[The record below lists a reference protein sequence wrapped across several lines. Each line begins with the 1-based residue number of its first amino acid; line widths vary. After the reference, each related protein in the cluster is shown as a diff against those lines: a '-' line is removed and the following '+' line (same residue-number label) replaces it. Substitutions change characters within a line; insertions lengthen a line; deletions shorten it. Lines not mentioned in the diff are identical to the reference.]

1 MSVPEPNSSAHPRAD
16 AQEGGP
22 APHPD
27 GTSKQTPNQELDKSA
42 QRVREMFRQIA
53 PRYDTMNHLL
63 SLNIDKWWRKKAVAR
78 LKVQGDD
85 PILDVC
91 CGTGDLAI
99 AIAESVDTDV
109 QVIGSDFCH
118 AMLEIAR
125 DKEDART
132 LDARGGSGR
141 KTIPFFEADSMSL
154 PFAENH
160 FQCVTVAFGLRNIA
174 DTDAG
179 LREMVRVCRPGGQ
192 VMVLEFSQPWLP
204 ILKQLY
210 GFYFRYVLPKVGQ
223 MLARNDKSAYE
234 YLPASVGQFP
244 SGEALALR
252 LKDAGLTDVKYYALT
267 LGVATIY
274 CGNKP
279 VDAET
284 GKEREK
290 CGGDFQSPSPDTS
303 PAQSSLVSRL
313 RPGNT
318 LSWRLPPLI
327 PGSADGAC
335 GALRSQARAWERACV
350 RLRVATS

>member
-16 AQEGGP
+16 A
-22 APHPD
+22 PD
-27 GTSKQTPNQELDKSA
+27 GDPRNQTLDKSA
-42 QRVREMFRQIA
+42 LRVREMFRQIA
-53 PRYDTMNHLL
+53 PRYDKMNHLL

-78 LKVQGDD
+78 LSVEGDH
-85 PILDVC
+85 PILDIC

-109 QVIGSDFCH
+109 RVIGSDFCH

-125 DKEDART
+125 DKENTRL

-141 KTIPFFEADSMSL
+141 QTIPFFEADSMSL
-154 PFAENH
+154 PFSGDH

-179 LREMVRVCRPGGQ
+179 IREMVRVCRPGGQ

-204 ILKQLY
+204 ILKQAY

-252 LKDAGLTDVKYYALT
+252 LKDAGLTDVKYYGLT

-274 CGNKP
+274 CGTKP
-279 VDAET
+279 IDEDV
-284 GKEREK
+284 EK
-290 CGGDFQSPSPDTS
+290 SEQSAAGLPTSHDLRSDRRTEGQIQLADSSLPSPRRTAS
-303 PAQSSLVSRL
+303 
-313 RPGNT
+313 
-318 LSWRLPPLI
+318 I
-327 PGSADGAC
+327 
-335 GALRSQARAWERACV
+335 
-350 RLRVATS
+350 

>member
-1 MSVPEPNSSAHPRAD
+1 MSVPEPSSSAHPGAEARNGD
-16 AQEGGP
+16 SSGQ
-22 APHPD
+22 
-27 GTSKQTPNQELDKSA
+27 TSGQKTLDKSA
-42 QRVREMFRQIA
+42 LRVREMFRQIA

-78 LKVQGDD
+78 LKVDGDA

-99 AIAESVDTDV
+99 AIADSVGTGV

-125 DKEDART
+125 DKEDARR

-141 KTIPFFEADSMSL
+141 RTIPFFEADSTSL
-154 PFAENH
+154 PFANDH
-160 FQCVTVAFGLRNIA
+160 FQCVTVAFGLRNVA

-179 LREMVRVCRPGGQ
+179 LGEMVRVCRPGGH

-234 YLPASVGQFP
+234 YLPASVSQFP
-244 SGEALALR
+244 SGDALALR
-252 LKDAGLTDVKYYALT
+252 LKDAGLTEVKYYPLT
-267 LGVATIY
+267 LGIATIY
-274 CGNKP
+274 CGTKP
-279 VDAET
+279 INAERST
-284 GKEREK
+284 SEPNVVRHQVGLEK
-290 CGGDFQSPSPDTS
+290 AGPT
-303 PAQSSLVSRL
+303 VSAADHQR
-313 RPGNT
+313 
-318 LSWRLPPLI
+318 SQ
-327 PGSADGAC
+327 GSAN
-335 GALRSQARAWERACV
+335 RSVGLVENELPAIRWASIA
-350 RLRVATS
+350 